1 MLKLTKRYRTTYTG
15 EDIIVERTLDKGT
28 WSQITETVPN
38 AVINSQI
45 SNQAVVLGN
54 GTSRLDMDLRPI
66 KNHRGGLLGSKA
78 LQTYGCNALY
88 RDFTPNFLVASGNDI
103 VNEIASTSY
112 PTDNIVYTSSLNM
125 LAHPNKFYLVPH
137 DPYADAGT
145 TAAYIACFDG
155 HKKIFLLGFD
165 GQEPANYNNNI
176 YADTNAYDSKTTQVN
191 PNKWHANMK
200 QLMQVYNDVDFVLV
214 HKYKG
219 YSIPTAWNGITNLR
233 QLNHREFIIEA
244 DL

>member
-1 MLKLTKRYRTTYTG
+1 
-15 EDIIVERTLDKGT
+15 
-28 WSQITETVPN
+28 
-38 AVINSQI
+38 
-45 SNQAVVLGN
+45 
-54 GTSRLDMDLRPI
+54 
-66 KNHRGGLLGSKA
+66 
-78 LQTYGCNALY
+78 
-88 RDFTPNFLVASGNDI
+88 
-103 VNEIASTSY
+103 
-112 PTDNIVYTSSLNM
+112 M

-165 GQEPANYNNNI
+165 GQEPANYNNNV

-191 PNKWHANMK
+191 PDKWHSNMK

-214 HKYKG
+214 HKHKG
-219 YSIPTAWNGITNLR
+219 YSIPNAWKGITNLR